1 MRAFDRVIQIA
12 VVILGVVVVA
22 IVVIASIVPTR
33 ATTAQLND
41 AQGNFVGTALFTQSP
56 DGVRIY
62 LASQGLEP
70 GEHGIHFHEKGKITP
85 DFKAAGKHFNPTK
98 AKHGLE
104 NPKGGPHAGDLEN
117 ITVVEDG
124 TATYQTTTDRVTLSK
139 GKASLL
145 DEDGSSL
152 VIHQKAD
159 DHKTD
164 DDGKSGERIAAGVI
178 EGS

>member
-1 MRAFDRVIQIA
+1 VRAFDRVIQIA

-70 GEHGIHFHEKGKITP
+70 GEHGIHFHERGECIPP
-85 DFKAAGKHFNPTK
+85 DFMSAGAHFNPTSRS
-98 AKHGLE
+98 HGLA
-104 NPKGGPHAGDLEN
+104 NLQGPHAGDLPNLSVSEAGTGVYE
-117 ITVVEDG
+117 TV
-124 TATYQTTTDRVTLSK
+124 TDRVTLSD
-139 GKASLL
+139 GPASLL
-145 DEDGSSL
+145 QPGGTAL
-152 VIHQKAD
+152 VIHALPD
-159 DHKTD
+159 DQMTD
-164 DDGKSGERIAAGVI
+164 PAGNSGTRIACGVI
-178 EGS
+178 SR

>member
-1 MRAFDRVIQIA
+1 VRVGRAVWLVGIGTLVMVLVACGGSGEGSARAELKDKEGRSVGNA
-12 VVILGVVVVA
+12 RLAEDDNGVSILVNV
-22 IVVIASIVPTR
+22 
-33 ATTAQLND
+33 L
-41 AQGNFVGTALFTQSP
+41 QG
-56 DGVRIY
+56 I
-62 LASQGLEP
+62 EP

-85 DFKAAGKHFNPTK
+85 DFEAAGKHLNPAK
-98 AKHGLE
+98 AKHGFD
-104 NPKGGPHAGDLEN
+104 NPNGGPHAGDLEN

>member
-1 MRAFDRVIQIA
+1 MRVGRAEW
-12 VVILGVVVVA
+12 VVGIGALLMVLVACGGSGEGSARAELKGKEGRSVGNARLSEDENGVSILVNV
-22 IVVIASIVPTR
+22 
-33 ATTAQLND
+33 L
-41 AQGNFVGTALFTQSP
+41 QG
-56 DGVRIY
+56 I
-62 LASQGLEP
+62 EP
-70 GEHGIHFHEKGKITP
+70 GAHGIHFHEKGKITP
-85 DFKAAGKHFNPTK
+85 TFEAAGKHFNPTK
-98 AKHGLE
+98 AKHGFE
-104 NPKGGPHAGDLEN
+104 NPKGPHAGDLEN

-124 TATYQTTTDRVTLSK
+124 TATYQTTTDRVSLSK